1 MKYYRYLYYKIF
13 SGISLIR
20 IKGDP
25 DLRAFF
31 GLSVNEGMNVYSL
44 SQIFV
49 YFIYNNEIRI
59 LGLLI
64 GAVTLVFFIVNYF
77 LFIYKDKYKKIID
90 EFKNESDKKR
100 KIGTILTWSYVIVT
114 LALLFYAKHLQFS

>member
-20 IKGDP
+20 KNGDP
-25 DLRAFF
+25 DLRAFL
-31 GLSVNEGMNVYSL
+31 GLSVNEGMNVYSF

-59 LGLLI
+59 PGLLI
-64 GAVTLVFFIVNYF
+64 GAVTLVFFIFNYF
-77 LFIYKDKYKKIID
+77 LFIYKNKYKKIID
-90 EFKNESDKKR
+90 EFKNESDKRRKR
-100 KIGTILTWSYVIVT
+100 GTLLTWSYVLVT